1 MVFFT
6 VCAVWNYIFYF
17 SVVYFEETTPSGLTE
32 IYENTKTNFPC
43 SMLILKHISQ
53 VLPHINLNIYNINI
67 PILGQIA
74 TISKTPE
81 ICKRKGISWILYGT
95 CSSPRRP
102 LFLHVLS
109 FECTS
114 NCALLSQPIFS
125 VFSYL
130 KNALHN
136 LVIKLCSA
144 PFFSKILYRYL
155 LTSRTV
161 L

>member
-81 ICKRKGISWILYGT
+81 ISKRKGISWILYGT

-109 FECTS
+109 FECPS
-114 NCALLSQPIFS
+114 KLCINFLNQFS
-125 VFSYL
+125 VYFHIQIAHYTIQSLNCEVHWKY
-130 KNALHN
+130 
-136 LVIKLCSA
+136 
-144 PFFSKILYRYL
+144 
-155 LTSRTV
+155 
-161 L
+161 